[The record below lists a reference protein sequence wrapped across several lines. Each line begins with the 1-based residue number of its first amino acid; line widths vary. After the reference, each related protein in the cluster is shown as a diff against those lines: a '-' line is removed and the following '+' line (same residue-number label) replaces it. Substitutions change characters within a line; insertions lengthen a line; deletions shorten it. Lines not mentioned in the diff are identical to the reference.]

1 MYESF
6 LRSFGLAR
14 DPFHVSPDPG
24 FLYRSPSV
32 CEALAQLVHG
42 VESHGGFALLT
53 GDVGTGKT
61 TVLRELLRYLQAR
74 NAPVCFVYNSRLELH
89 DLFDFMLAEFRIL
102 CGSLNK
108 MDVLAALNHWL
119 VEQFRQRKTPV
130 LIVDEAQ
137 GLPLRVLEEIR
148 LLMNLE
154 TPQEKL
160 LQIILCGTPELEESL
175 RRPEL
180 CQLRQRISVRCRLE
194 PLSADDT
201 SAYIAERLRLAGASR
216 SDIFSAGAAAEV
228 YVHSCGI
235 PRVINLLCENGLIAA
250 YASGSR
256 SVEPEMIREVA
267 CEFQLGIGD
276 GAAAPAPEQVIAVQ
290 RDSAAASVEKIL
302 EQALSEV
309 SVVLPRKP
317 AASRAAAAGA
327 GSSPADAPL
336 GAQEA
341 RLGGGEKHPGAQAV
355 SQPVA
360 GHAPKLVTFRPPPQT
375 AAQEFLQ
382 QLARGGERAETAVL
396 APATASVAQPI
407 RLVTEHTLE
416 IPAVRAPSA
425 PLPRR
430 EWHTARSRAAKRMRT
445 VVRDAT
451 ATIAMCA
458 ERYASRARTGAEWR
472 AQAAKQAVSIATRR
486 ARHWMCQ
493 PVRWSAAVLAAAQAA
508 PRNEA
513 SGWRERFVVP
523 VLRWLGQPIR
533 PS

>member
-14 DPFHVSPDPG
+14 DPFHVSPDPR

-42 VESHGGFALLT
+42 VESHRGFALLT

-61 TVLRELLRYLQAR
+61 TVLRELLGYLHAR
-74 NAPVCFVYNSRLELH
+74 NAPVCFVYNSHLELH

-148 LLMNLE
+148 LLLNLE

-175 RRPEL
+175 KRPEL
-180 CQLRQRISVRCRLE
+180 RQLRQRISAQFRLE
-194 PLSADDT
+194 PLSAQET

-216 SDIFSAGAAAEV
+216 TDIFSAGAAAEV
-228 YVHSCGI
+228 YVRSGGI
-235 PRVINLLCENGLIAA
+235 PRVINLLCEHGLIAA
-250 YASGSR
+250 YAVGSR
-256 SVEPEMIREVA
+256 SVGPEMIREVA
-267 CEFQLGIGD
+267 CEFQLENGD
-276 GAAAPAPEQVIAVQ
+276 GGTAPAPAQVIAVQ
-290 RDSAAASVEKIL
+290 RESAATSVEKIL
-302 EQALSEV
+302 EQSLSEV
-309 SVVLPRKP
+309 STVLPP
-317 AASRAAAAGA
+317 ATAASRAAAAGA
-327 GSSPADAPL
+327 GSNPSDAPSPL
-336 GAQEA
+336 EA
-341 RLGGGEKHPGAQAV
+341 LPGGVEEHPRAQAM
-355 SQPVA
+355 SQPWA
-360 GHAPKLVTFRPPPQT
+360 GHAPKLVAFRPPPQA

-396 APATASVAQPI
+396 APATASVVHPI
-407 RLVTEHTLE
+407 RLVTEHTLK
-416 IPAVRAPSA
+416 IPAAPAPAA
-425 PLPRR
+425 PLRRR
-430 EWHTARSRAAKRMRT
+430 EWHVAGSHSAKRMCALAKG
-445 VVRDAT
+445 AT
-451 ATIAMCA
+451 AAVVVSGKRCI
-458 ERYASRARTGAEWR
+458 SQGARTEPRVQGLE
-472 AQAAKQAVSIATRR
+472 QAVSVAVRR
-486 ARHWMCQ
+486 VRHWMRQ
-493 PVRWSAAVLAAAQAA
+493 PVQWSAAALAAAQAA
-508 PRNEA
+508 PHDGA